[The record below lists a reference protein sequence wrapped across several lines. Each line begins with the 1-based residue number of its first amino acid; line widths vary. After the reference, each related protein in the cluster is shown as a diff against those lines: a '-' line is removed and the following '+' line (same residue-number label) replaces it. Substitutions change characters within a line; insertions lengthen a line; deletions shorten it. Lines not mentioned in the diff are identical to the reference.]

1 MKRLAI
7 IITVALLLTVPSGP
21 VAAQWGTAPGSI
33 FPSAMGNLN
42 ALFSGQDPIAPAPGS
57 IFPSAMG
64 NLNALFSEQD
74 PIAPAPS
81 WVSSWALDRLD
92 SMLAG
97 TEPTLPPMSWGGDWT
112 QPSSLVSPLFD
123 FLGNQFSTDP
133 GDFDFDFTPPSVPGV
148 YIGIF
153 GEYTGMSNTSGSTT
167 ITAFPGQQPL
177 IETQQFGWADQT
189 RRWEYFFEVQ

>member
-21 VAAQWGTAPGSI
+21 VAAQWGTGPGSI

-81 WVSSWALDRLD
+81 WVFPWALDRLD

-123 FLGNQFSTDP
+123 FLGNQFSADP
-133 GDFDFDFTPPSVPGV
+133 GDFDFTPPAVPGV
-148 YIGIF
+148 YIGGF
-153 GEYTGMSNTSGSTT
+153 FQYTGMSDTSSSTI
-167 ITAFPGQQPL
+167 ITGIPGQQPV
-177 IETQQFGWADQT
+177 IDFQQSGWADQMQS
-189 RRWEYFFEVQ
+189 WSYFFDVQ

>member
-21 VAAQWGTAPGSI
+21 VAAQWGT
-33 FPSAMGNLN
+33 
-42 ALFSGQDPIAPAPGS
+42 APGS

-133 GDFDFDFTPPSVPGV
+133 GDFDFDFTPPDVPGV
-148 YIGIF
+148 YIGGFFQYPGTSDTSSSTII
-153 GEYTGMSNTSGSTT
+153 TG
-167 ITAFPGQQPL
+167 IPGQQPV
-177 IETQQFGWADQT
+177 IDFQQSGWADQMQS
-189 RRWEYFFEVQ
+189 WSYFFDVQ